1 MGVVMGALPTGSVTF
16 RHRQP
21 SDAVVIHDH
30 VRFGQHQIVA
40 IARIIVSIC
49 ARNVQH
55 ACKAQL
61 GEAVRGSNT
70 HPCCGEL
77 RPGGCSTEM
86 INHCRSNANR
96 KVLVKGVGEHL
107 LPTAQVLWLWWPVP
121 ALTAPGTGNRHIDL
135 FCYLIPGQTLIT
147 EVQDLLGGGGMSGR
161 RARTHGDAY
170 LLELL
175 ADRAPMNAQLV
186 TDLAQRP
193 TPGVQVGC
201 TLNVH
206 SATVTIKRW
215 HRGPLLSSF
224 AQPPQHIRQIRR

>member
-1 MGVVMGALPTGSVTF
+1 MTHAGTTGGSETVRSSSGSGELGSVW
-16 RHRQP
+16 R
-21 SDAVVIHDH
+21 SA
-30 VRFGQHQIVA
+30 
-40 IARIIVSIC
+40 
-49 ARNVQH
+49 
-55 ACKAQL
+55 
-61 GEAVRGSNT
+61 
-70 HPCCGEL
+70 
-77 RPGGCSTEM
+77 EM
-86 INHCRSNANR
+86 INDGCSDANR
-96 KVLVKGVGEHL
+96 QVVVKGDGEHL
-107 LPTAQVLWLWWPVP
+107 LPTAQAWTLGWPCP
-121 ALTAPGTGNRHIDL
+121 PIAAPGTGDSHIDP
-135 FCYLIPGQTLIT
+135 FCHLIPGQTLIT

-193 TPGVQVGC
+193 APGVQVGC

-215 HRGPLLSSF
+215 HRGPLLRSF